1 MVKTLR
7 LFGLYLTLV
16 IATGLSSCS
25 SSSDSDST
33 GGAGVLN
40 GRVFNEETN
49 ATIEGATVSIVGT
62 GKTAQTDSKG
72 EFKFKG
78 IALGTFYLQIWK
90 NDVGFNNFGP
100 VQIKA
105 GEESFLPFALQPLDG
120 RWSLDY
126 EWRNYPGSDFGSIT
140 FNSDG
145 TCNSAP
151 FGSGTWTLNADS
163 VTLTM
168 RQAFTTYNLTGEV
181 TATNGMIGTMRS
193 SAHGSGTWTADR

>member
-1 MVKTLR
+1 MVNTPRFFLIVAA
-7 LFGLYLTLV
+7 LV
-16 IATGLSSCS
+16 FASSLSSCS

-33 GGAGVLN
+33 GGAGALN
-40 GRVFNEETN
+40 GRVFNATTN
-49 ATIEGATVSIVGT
+49 AAIEGATVSIVGT

-78 IALGTFYLQIWK
+78 IALGTFSLQIWK
-90 NDVGFNNFGP
+90 NDVGYNNFGP
-100 VQIKA
+100 IQIKA
-105 GEESFLPFALQPLDG
+105 GEESFLPFALKPLDG

-126 EWRNYPGSDFGSIT
+126 EWTNYPGSQFGSIT

-151 FGSGTWTLNADS
+151 FGSGTWTLDADS

-168 RQAFTTYNLTGEV
+168 RQTVTTYTLKGAI

-193 SAHGSGTWTADR
+193 TVHGSGTWTAVD